1 MKPCQVW
8 QIQTTPLQLS
18 QPVCHQQEGLSTF
31 TYQSLL
37 LIKNISFKSGQRQ
50 AFNIMLLYQVDLNFA
65 NIILKSIA
73 IYVDWHL
80 QDICIINMHL
90 K

>member
-1 MKPCQVW
+1 
-8 QIQTTPLQLS
+8 
-18 QPVCHQQEGLSTF
+18 
-31 TYQSLL
+31 
-37 LIKNISFKSGQRQ
+37 
-50 AFNIMLLYQVDLNFA
+50 MLLYQVDLNFA